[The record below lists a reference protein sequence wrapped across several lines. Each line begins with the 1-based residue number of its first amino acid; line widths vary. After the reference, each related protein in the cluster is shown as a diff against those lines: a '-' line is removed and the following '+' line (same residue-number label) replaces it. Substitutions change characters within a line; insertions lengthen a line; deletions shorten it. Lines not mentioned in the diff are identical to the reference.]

1 MPQIDHQK
9 TLKSIV
15 TQINKSWLNNDL
27 KQLNNFFHDEMVIAD
42 SNFNKLAQN
51 KKECIASYESFIK
64 QAKILRYDEQ
74 EMKINIIGN
83 TAIVNYTFDITW
95 EVDQNISS
103 EKGRDVFVFE
113 FSNSKWLAV
122 WRTLL
127 PIL

>member
-1 MPQIDHQK
+1 MPQNNHHK
-9 TLKSIV
+9 ELKYIV
-15 TQINKSWLNNDL
+15 SQINKSWLNNDL
-27 KQLNNFFHDEMVIAD
+27 KQLNNLFHENMIIAD

-64 QAKILRYDEQ
+64 QAKILRYEEQ
-74 EMKINIIGN
+74 EMIVNIIGN
-83 TAIVNYTFDITW
+83 TAIVNYIFDITW
-95 EVDQNISS
+95 EINNNISS

-113 FSNSKWLAV
+113 YSNNKWLAV